1 MEKKAIKLKIPPKD
15 GNERTGKN
23 RNEDTPLILLLG
35 KEKKGIRLGITHIF
49 NKKLNNLLFS
59 MIIFS

>member
-1 MEKKAIKLKIPPKD
+1 MEKKAIKLKIPPRD

-23 RNEDTPLILLLG
+23 RNEDTPLILG
-35 KEKKGIRLGITHIF
+35 KEKRGIRLRITHIF

>member
-23 RNEDTPLILLLG
+23 RNEDTPLILG
-35 KEKKGIRLGITHIF
+35 KEKRGSGSQSELPISLIK
-49 NKKLNNLLFS
+49 N
-59 MIIFS
+59 